1 MSIQKGL
8 DIVFWGLFVFW
19 GYLSHSLACVRGAVF
34 PLRGYTRRAL
44 ETSPDNPHEPQRIT
58 ESNRHRIRAPT
69 GAHTSG
75 NRTHRREQHEHTSRP
90 G

>member
-44 ETSPDNPHEPQRIT
+44 ETSPDSRNPGTIHENTTTQHPEKHTLQQPT
-58 ESNRHRIRAPT
+58 TAHNRRKR
-69 GAHTSG
+69 
-75 NRTHRREQHEHTSRP
+75 
-90 G
+90 